1 MWAVAAMPRSR
12 SPSAGRPSRR
22 SRSLASFD
30 SLGAPLALPVP
41 SGARR
46 HPLAPSTSSAAALA
60 AGFSSPLPAVPY
72 FISRLCSS
80 LAAFAAAR
88 LLADPVAAPPVAVAT
103 ALAAS
108 AAATAAAAFRRSVPV
123 RPSAAALAAGAPVAA
138 QLAAWVGAVAVLGAL
153 RALLLAAVAA
163 APVAAALRPRGGS
176 SSPSSTAALGVGGGG
191 VTASVAR
198 GRRTVVAVA
207 VLVGLAALLTADMDA
222 GSAAGGRRTAT
233 FGTARGG
240 ALSAAA
246 GRRLAHSRAA
256 ARLGR
261 ISLAA
266 VERVAAANGAGEK
279 GGGVAGRVRHSVVA
293 PRWARHAAVR
303 LRERLAPDGVAVEG
317 AEASAGGASS
327 GPRPGGDGTISP
339 PLPVPNRVD
348 PGAPA
353 GAQAADG
360 GKGSRVDEAAADTM
374 GPPDRPPLAGIPKE
388 PPRAGSDVQG
398 RRRLLWAAG
407 DSVPEDRNRR
417 GGRSRSRS
425 RMRPQL
431 RSESRREAAAAA
443 AMPGGEGGDSG
454 SSGESGDVVAGAA
467 DGQAH
472 SDGGAAAADDIVVAP
487 PVDTGDG
494 GVVAALPLDDA
505 ALSVDGAALGA
516 DSAAPGV
523 AGAGLLGNAAPL
535 AGEAADLGDDN
546 RAVPADNPL
555 PPTVDS
561 VRDAGGSWAWR
572 HALRA
577 LTGAA
582 LVGFSCTWAA
592 SPAFVALAVELHS
605 RRAARVAALYSAAL
619 LLALPAA
626 ATGLRSGLSPL
637 PPLSAAPLV
646 LVAAVGGIVVPAAME
661 HRAAD
666 RAAEPVPGFPSA
678 SGRHRSVSRHRG
690 ASAVGGGGKSSA
702 AGHWAAMGAAGGGAI
717 FGAFAGCSEGPAVG
731 VVLFAVAATV
741 AHFLVPGA
749 EPGGAGG
756 VSVAAVLAVALGAL
770 AAPFCVPAGGSG
782 TDGGGVADA
791 AGASGSRA
799 GGNRSGLP
807 RALRQVASVRRKLRS
822 AANFVSAA
830 RRQHA
835 MWQALTFLGFQ
846 AALVVGEWTYAAVS
860 ESPGLLSAS
869 ADTLLCCI
877 GLAVSLHALRLRAN
891 GDVHL
896 GDARVGGSGAG
907 RGGDGGAHGG
917 IKGKSFASS
926 DSDRPL
932 DATDVPSSPTTPGGG
947 SLSVALA
954 SAVQEQSRLAPL
966 AAFVNAILLLFGAV
980 VAVAGAISRV
990 VGPTGAVAGEGRI
1003 VAVSLLSAAGNG
1015 LGLFFMASTK
1025 PKTGNSGGSGGGR
1038 GGSRGSEG
1046 AGGRNHDTSRLR
1058 ASVSTASVVA
1068 AVTSTTAAALS
1079 AASGACGNDAVRS
1092 IAAQVWANTV
1102 TCGAAV
1108 VGCGLRWAAGLRG
1121 GEVAATAVAALAIT
1135 AAAGSLGVDAA
1146 RRLCLG
1152 IPAGDAEAID
1162 AATATIAASPA
1173 VGRVERAV
1181 AWPLPGGGVAAV
1193 ARLRVVVGANESA
1206 VTADAVAAYVAAGV
1220 RREWVTIE
1228 VVGGA

>member
-1 MWAVAAMPRSR
+1 MPRSR

-317 AEASAGGASS
+317 AEASAG
-327 GPRPGGDGTISP
+327 
-339 PLPVPNRVD
+339 
-348 PGAPA
+348 
-353 GAQAADG
+353 
-360 GKGSRVDEAAADTM
+360 
-374 GPPDRPPLAGIPKE
+374 
-388 PPRAGSDVQG
+388 
-398 RRRLLWAAG
+398 
-407 DSVPEDRNRR
+407 
-417 GGRSRSRS
+417 
-425 RMRPQL
+425 
-431 RSESRREAAAAA
+431 
-443 AMPGGEGGDSG
+443 
-454 SSGESGDVVAGAA
+454 
-467 DGQAH
+467 
-472 SDGGAAAADDIVVAP
+472 
-487 PVDTGDG
+487 
-494 GVVAALPLDDA
+494 VAALPLDDA

-869 ADTLLCCI
+869 ADTLL
-877 GLAVSLHALRLRAN
+877 L
-891 GDVHL
+891 
-896 GDARVGGSGAG
+896 
-907 RGGDGGAHGG
+907 
-917 IKGKSFASS
+917 
-926 DSDRPL
+926 
-932 DATDVPSSPTTPGGG
+932 
-947 SLSVALA
+947 
-954 SAVQEQSRLAPL
+954 
-966 AAFVNAILLLFGAV
+966 
-980 VAVAGAISRV
+980 
-990 VGPTGAVAGEGRI
+990 
-1003 VAVSLLSAAGNG
+1003 
-1015 LGLFFMASTK
+1015 
-1025 PKTGNSGGSGGGR
+1025 
-1038 GGSRGSEG
+1038 
-1046 AGGRNHDTSRLR
+1046 
-1058 ASVSTASVVA
+1058 
-1068 AVTSTTAAALS
+1068 TSTTAAALS